1 MTILKSWIFG
11 VGWLEGKWKEKFLR
25 SDVKNINSSVLAR
38 LSPKQTLFPIE
49 NGKKLGVSI
58 KILPSESRNLSGV
71 NFSGSS
77 QYSESK
83 WVDKKFPN
91 NNVPLG
97 NE

>member
-11 VGWLEGKWKEKFLR
+11 FGWLEGRWKEKVLR

-83 WVDKKFPN
+83 CVDKKFPN